1 MPDIPESLIK
11 TMSYQT
17 RLNNFQQE
25 LSERLQGE
33 RVPMAKYFAIIRYLT
48 KKWRI

>member
-25 LSERLQGE
+25 LAERLHGE
-33 RVPMAKYFAIIRYLT
+33 QVPLAKYYAIVRYLT
-48 KKWRI
+48 RKWRI